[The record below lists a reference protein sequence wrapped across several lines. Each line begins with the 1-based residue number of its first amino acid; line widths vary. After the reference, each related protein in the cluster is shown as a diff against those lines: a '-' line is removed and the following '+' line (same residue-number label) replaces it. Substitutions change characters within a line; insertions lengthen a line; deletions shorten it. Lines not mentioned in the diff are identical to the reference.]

1 LMDRVDIVFTQEI
14 NDYRNIENLQIKLLD
29 MRLIEKI
36 LKRNKLLL
44 NAARQV
50 ECLDCDEKCL
60 YNGIIDKIIIFD
72 DIVVDRDILLTIYK
86 YISRKGTIIITAA
99 DLFIH
104 AGVLKKGTKIN
115 INAYKFLLALLIF
128 DELGLMEVVLD
139 DKGSYK
145 ISPPA
150 EVLKVNLED
159 SEILDWVNN
168 MVHNLK

>member
-1 LMDRVDIVFTQEI
+1 MLFR
-14 NDYRNIENLQIKLLD
+14 
-29 MRLIEKI
+29 
-36 LKRNKLLL
+36 
-44 NAARQV
+44 
-50 ECLDCDEKCL
+50 
-60 YNGIIDKIIIFD
+60 
-72 DIVVDRDILLTIYK
+72 
-86 YISRKGTIIITAA
+86 SITAA